1 MIDTVTI
8 PADAFAWLLDLAWCA
23 ELDKRSEA
31 LLDRITDASPDRPTR
46 DLLERAELAVAES
59 GLVGPL
65 VLALPATEV
74 RTVRGILAMVRA
86 VGSGQSGTADYPV
99 ELEQLDQLLT
109 EVLSHA
115 S

>member
-1 MIDTVTI
+1 MTDTVTI
-8 PADAFAWLLDLAWCA
+8 PADAFAWLLDLAWRA
-23 ELDKRSEA
+23 ERDKRSEA
-31 LLDRITDASPDRPTR
+31 LLERITDASPDRPTR
-46 DLLERAELAVAES
+46 GLLERAELAVAES
-59 GLVGPL
+59 GLGPT